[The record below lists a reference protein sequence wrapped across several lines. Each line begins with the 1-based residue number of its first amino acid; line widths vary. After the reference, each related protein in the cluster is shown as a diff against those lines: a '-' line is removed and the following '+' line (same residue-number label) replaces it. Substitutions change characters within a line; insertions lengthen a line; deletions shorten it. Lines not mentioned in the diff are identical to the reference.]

1 MMNARKRMIHAGIA
15 RKTRKAVLTKGRY
28 FAHEKKGVYTMKKLF
43 ALLVA
48 MMMVFSCVPALA
60 ETTEEQTASSFA
72 FELPSFT
79 LTTNLELDEEQAAAL
94 LTAAGMPEETVGLV
108 NMLLPL
114 LNGMGEKVIIADNG
128 LQYDLSLKG
137 QDVLSLVAEVTESGF
152 ALATD
157 LLPSYKLTIQQA
169 TIQKFMEQAMQQM
182 QESAGQLDME
192 QLQKAAEKLTGY
204 AMEMVGVYQSLV
216 SFGEPVKGEYAD
228 LIKGVVFNTETALTV
243 DVKGMMDAQKQF
255 MAKVLGDED
264 IKAAIDSIA
273 SMIPG
278 ASFDAA
284 QIVSEM
290 QNTENEVIPEVAG
303 LIYTITDDEGN
314 QSAPNT
320 YVIVSADVKEHPEGN
335 TNTYVYVAEN
345 SLDIQVE
352 VPAQEVSVE
361 IYGELVEQG
370 VTVNIGISAAG
381 VDVEIAGAVV
391 IGENSLNVDAALYM
405 GENEKPLVLV
415 SNEFA
420 MGGERTKKASD
431 GEKAELALDG
441 LLDEQNAANIIGALA
456 ADAMTNG
463 LTTVLNNIK
472 TVMPVQGAVL
482 EQMIGQI
489 MSQFMGGGAT
499 EEAPVE
505 EAPVEEAPATEEAPA
520 A

>member
-1 MMNARKRMIHAGIA
+1 M
-15 RKTRKAVLTKGRY
+15 
-28 FAHEKKGVYTMKKLF
+28 MKKLI
-43 ALLVA
+43 ALFVA
-48 MMMVFSCVPALA
+48 MAMVFSCVSAFA
-60 ETTEEQTASSFA
+60 ETTEGQPESPFA

-79 LTTNLELDEEQAAAL
+79 ITYNLELDEEQVAAL
-94 LTAAGMPEETVGLV
+94 LATTGMPEDAAGMVK
-108 NMLLPL
+108 MLLPL
-114 LNGMGEKVIIADNG
+114 FNGLGEKLVFADNG
-128 LQYDLSLKG
+128 LQYDLSMKG
-137 QDVLSLVAEVTESGF
+137 KDVLSLVAEATETGF

-157 LLPSYKLTIQQA
+157 LVPSYVLTIQQA
-169 TIQKFMEQAMQQM
+169 TIQKLIEEAMKQA
-182 QESAGQLDME
+182 EEAAGKLDME

-204 AMEMVGVYQSLV
+204 TMEMVGVYQSVV

-228 LIKGVVFNTETALTV
+228 LIEGVVFNTETALTV

-278 ASFDAA
+278 ASFDAD

-290 QNTENEVIPEVAG
+290 QSAENEVIPEVAG
-303 LIYTITDDEGN
+303 LVYTITDDEGN

-381 VDVEIAGAVV
+381 MDVEIAGAVV

-472 TVMPVQGAVL
+472 TVMPVQGAAL

-489 MSQFMGGGAT
+489 MSQFMGGGAV

-505 EAPVEEAPATEEAPA
+505 EAPVEEAPSTEEAPA